1 MRCGAVAGGVAG
13 PEAEPDRSVPLW
25 FFQIFRISAF
35 QIFRTA
41 HLHFNVMGA
50 GASVN
55 DGLPTTNSFTQ
66 LPALPP
72 PALPTLEQ
80 SGEEGLQTNTNVD
93 GEVDL
98 IEQPIQSIQSIE
110 SKAHVTQLNLPIQH
124 KRVCDDKNIPTRL
137 TDKNRKWFTKLSPV
151 MLQKIEEIE
160 CADILVPEMLDSIAK
175 ELNLIPGSNEM
186 RHWLLQSSD
195 IPVIKKM
202 TTNTLHHLDSL
213 PPLDT
218 PRDFGR
224 SSAPTQTLSS
234 LRTYFQ
240 LLGDVRTDAGKS
252 LAALSFLLFFF
263 FDPWTHC
270 LWTRCGR
277 R

>member
-1 MRCGAVAGGVAG
+1 MRWWGWCDGRIIKCILIFFSAFHLRFFTFDGAVRCGGVG
-13 PEAEPDRSVPLW
+13 WPDRSRSVPLW

-124 KRVCDDKNIPTRL
+124 KRVCDEKIFPHASLTR
-137 TDKNRKWFTKLSPV
+137 TES
-151 MLQKIEEIE
+151 
-160 CADILVPEMLDSIAK
+160 
-175 ELNLIPGSNEM
+175 GS
-186 RHWLLQSSD
+186 QSS
-195 IPVIKKM
+195 
-202 TTNTLHHLDSL
+202 
-213 PPLDT
+213 
-218 PRDFGR
+218 R
-224 SSAPTQTLSS
+224 Q
-234 LRTYFQ
+234 
-240 LLGDVRTDAGKS
+240 
-252 LAALSFLLFFF
+252 
-263 FDPWTHC
+263 
-270 LWTRCGR
+270 
-277 R
+277 

>member
-1 MRCGAVAGGVAG
+1 
-13 PEAEPDRSVPLW
+13 
-25 FFQIFRISAF
+25 
-35 QIFRTA
+35 
-41 HLHFNVMGA
+41 MGA

-72 PALPTLEQ
+72 AALPALEQ
-80 SGEEGLQTNTNVD
+80 TDPLVQREDRSVCAPAIQHCSGQSSLINEREEGLQRNVD
-93 GEVDL
+93 AQVDL
-98 IEQPIQSIQSIE
+98 IEQSIQSIE

-124 KRVCDDKNIPTRL
+124 KTVYDDKNIPTRL

-160 CADILVPEMLDSIAK
+160 GCAEILVPEMLDSIAE

-186 RHWLLQSSD
+186 QHWLLQSD
-195 IPVIKKM
+195 IPIIKKM
-202 TTNTLHHLDSL
+202 TINTLHHHHDSL
-213 PPLDT
+213 PVPLDT
-218 PRDFGR
+218 PRDFDR

-234 LRTYFQ
+234 LRIYFQ

-252 LAALSFLLFFF
+252 CQHFFYFLFFIF
-263 FDPWTHC
+263 
-270 LWTRCGR
+270 
-277 R
+277 